1 MSLADDEEY
10 KAIKIEAHKQF
21 ILNIM
26 KGHNATESYS
36 LAFPNAGRKT
46 AGVKGYKLKNQ
57 YANIIERNAPINPDK
72 IEDVANQTLH
82 NLTLMAFADL
92 GKMVNAKGVPL
103 PLHKVPKEIRMAI
116 TEIEVEGNKLKY
128 KVGGKL
134 KALEVLSKIAR
145 LNAPETEINISLINE
160 EERDSKIREIVV
172 RAMNRNEEEQ
182 EENKH
187 FLPPSR
193 PSRKNGSHPLPDDPL
208 IKNIQVLS
216 REDKSESED

>member
-1 MSLADDEEY
+1 MSLSDDEDY
-10 KAIKIEAHKQF
+10 KKIKIEAHKQF

-26 KGHNATESYS
+26 KGHNATESYA

-57 YANIIERNAPINPDK
+57 YMDIIERNAPINPDK

-145 LNAPETEINISLINE
+145 LNAPETEININLINE
-160 EERDSKIREIVV
+160 EERDSKIKEIIV
-172 RAMNRNEEEQ
+172 RAMNRNE
-182 EENKH
+182 
-187 FLPPSR
+187 
-193 PSRKNGSHPLPDDPL
+193 GGD
-208 IKNIQVLS
+208 
-216 REDKSESED
+216 ED